1 MEDALGFCLFFEK
14 EIWEA
19 RSLSTHLF
27 RRKCVCACGFMCVFC
42 VFVCRLDVLYVG
54 MKVRMRRF
62 VCLWI
67 VCVDVWDKQRI
78 YVSFINILMGYCEIL
93 WMSLCLYK
101 CFLFVCLFFLLLMFE
116 CVCVS
121 VSVARKVFVPS
132 KLKPFLMSWC
142 II

>member
-1 MEDALGFCLFFEK
+1 
-14 EIWEA
+14 
-19 RSLSTHLF
+19 
-27 RRKCVCACGFMCVFC
+27 MCVFC

-93 WMSLCLYK
+93 
-101 CFLFVCLFFLLLMFE
+101 
-116 CVCVS
+116 
-121 VSVARKVFVPS
+121 
-132 KLKPFLMSWC
+132 
-142 II
+142 